1 MNDSTINKKPGLSQA
16 VAALKHRNFRLFWIG
31 QCVSLVG
38 TWMQNMAQ
46 AWLVL
51 ELTKSA
57 FWLGFV
63 GTIQFLPM
71 LTLSLYAG
79 TVIDR
84 FPKKKMLLL
93 TQAMMAALAA
103 ILALDTWLGTVALW
117 HILVMAAM
125 LGIANT
131 FDMPTRQAFMIELVG
146 REDLMNA
153 IVLNSSIFNAARV
166 VGPSVAGFLIEVLG
180 IGWCFFINAVS
191 FVPVIAGIAMIKL
204 KKRQVG
210 AEAREQK
217 NAWQEIKVGLNY
229 VKTTKNILV
238 PMAILAVLSIFA
250 MNFNVIIP
258 LYTKNV
264 FHGGADKF
272 GFLMAANGIGA
283 LAGSVVL
290 AARSS
295 GGPKFRTLTVAAFG
309 MCIFELLLVP
319 VKTYSLAYL
328 LLGLIGVCLITFS
341 TTTNSIIQVQ
351 TPHHLRGRVMSI
363 YTLVFAGFSPIGSF
377 FTGTVAHAW
386 GAPATIGLSA
396 LISLG
401 LITGI
406 VIYYWKRFA
415 R

>member
-1 MNDSTINKKPGLSQA
+1 MSDSTVNKKPGLSQA
-16 VAALKHRNFRLFWIG
+16 VAALKHRNFRLFWMG
-31 QCVSLVG
+31 QCVSLIG

-63 GTIQFLPM
+63 STIQFLPM

-84 FPKKKMLLL
+84 FPKKTMLLL
-93 TQAMMAALAA
+93 TQGVMAALAL
-103 ILALDTWLGTVALW
+103 ILAVDTMLDTVALW
-117 HILVMAAM
+117 HILIMAGL

-153 IVLNSSIFNAARV
+153 IVLNSSIFNAARI
-166 VGPSVAGFLIEVLG
+166 VGPSIAGFLIDVLG
-180 IGWCFFINAVS
+180 IGWCFFLNAVS

-204 KKRQVG
+204 NRKQ
-210 AEAREQK
+210 APEIREQT
-217 NAWQEIKVGLNY
+217 NAWQEINTGLNY
-229 VKTTKNILV
+229 VKSTKNILV
-238 PMAILAVLSIFA
+238 PMAILSVISIFA

-258 LYTKNV
+258 LYTKTV

-283 LAGSVVL
+283 LIGAAFL

-295 GGPKFRTLTVAAFG
+295 GGPKFRTLAAAALG
-309 MCIFELLLVP
+309 MCFFELLLVP
-319 VKTYSLAYL
+319 VKTYVLAYVL
-328 LLGLIGVCLITFS
+328 LILVGLCMIAFS
-341 TTTNSIIQVQ
+341 ATTNSIIQVQ
-351 TPHHLRGRVMSI
+351 TPQHLRGRVMSI
-363 YTLVFAGFSPIGSF
+363 FTLIFAGFTPIGSF
-377 FTGTVAHAW
+377 FTGTAAHAW
-386 GAPATIGLSA
+386 GAPATLGLSA
-396 LISLG
+396 LISLV

-406 VIYYWKRFA
+406 VIYYWRRLA

>member
-1 MNDSTINKKPGLSQA
+1 MSDSTSNKKIGLSNPL
-16 VAALKHRNFRLFWIG
+16 AALKHRNFRLFWLG
-31 QCVSLVG
+31 QCFSLTG

-51 ELTKSA
+51 ELTDSA

-71 LTLSLYAG
+71 FALSLYAG

-93 TQAMMAALAA
+93 TQLVMTV
-103 ILALDTWLGTVALW
+103 LALLLAVDLWLGTIALW
-117 HILVMAAM
+117 HILVLAGI

-153 IVLNSSIFNAARV
+153 IVLNGTIFNGARV
-166 VGPSVAGFLIEVLG
+166 IGPSVAGFLINQLG
-180 IGWCFFINAVS
+180 MSWCFFLNALS

-204 KKRQVG
+204 QEKPLVE
-210 AEAREQK
+210 EAREQR
-217 NAWQEIKVGLNY
+217 NVWQEIKVGLRY
-229 VKTTKNILV
+229 VKSTENILV
-238 PMAILAVLSIFA
+238 PMAILSVLSLFA
-250 MNFNVIIP
+250 MNFNVLIP
-258 LYTKNV
+258 LYTKDV

-283 LAGSVVL
+283 LIGSAIL
-290 AARSS
+290 AVKSS
-295 GGPKFRTLTVAAFG
+295 GGPKFRTLLTGALGLCVFQ
-309 MCIFELLLVP
+309 LLLVP
-319 VKTYSLAYL
+319 VKTYTAAYL
-328 LLGLIGVCLITFS
+328 LLGLVGISMITVA
-341 TTTNSIIQVQ
+341 TTANSMIQVN

-363 YTLVFAGFSPIGSF
+363 YTLIFIGFTPFGSLLS
-377 FTGTVAHAW
+377 GSAANVW
-386 GAPATIGLSA
+386 GAPATLGLSI
-396 LISLG
+396 LTCLS
-401 LITGI
+401 LIT
-406 VIYYWKRFA
+406 VIWVHYRKKFA

>member
-1 MNDSTINKKPGLSQA
+1 MSDSTINKKPGLSQA
-16 VAALKHRNFRLFWIG
+16 VAALKHRNFRLFWMG
-31 QCVSLVG
+31 QCVSLIG

-46 AWLVL
+46 SWLVL

-79 TVIDR
+79 TIIDR
-84 FPKKKMLLL
+84 FPKKTMLLL
-93 TQAMMAALAA
+93 TQGMMAALALL
-103 ILALDTWLGTVALW
+103 LALDTMLGTVVLW
-117 HILVMAAM
+117 HILIIAGL

-153 IVLNSSIFNAARV
+153 IVLNSSIFNGARII
-166 VGPSVAGFLIEVLG
+166 GPSVAGFLIDVLG
-180 IGWCFFINAVS
+180 IGWCFFLNAVS

-204 KKRQVG
+204 KRR
-210 AEAREQK
+210 APLDTREQT
-217 NAWQEIKVGLNY
+217 NAWQEIKTGLNY
-229 VKTTKNILV
+229 VISTKNILV
-238 PMAILAVLSIFA
+238 PMAILSVISIFA

-258 LYTKNV
+258 LYTKTV

-283 LAGSVVL
+283 LAGSAFL

-295 GGPKFRTLTVAAFG
+295 GGPKFRTLAAAAFG
-309 MCIFELLLVP
+309 MCLFELLLVP
-319 VKTYSLAYL
+319 VKTYGLAYIL
-328 LLGLIGVCLITFS
+328 LSLIGLCLIAFS
-341 TTTNSIIQVQ
+341 TTTNSIIQIQ

-363 YTLVFAGFSPIGSF
+363 YTLIFAGFTPIGSF
-377 FTGTVAHAW
+377 FTGTAAHAW
-386 GAPATIGLSA
+386 GAPATLGLSA
-396 LISLG
+396 LISLV
-401 LITGI
+401 LIISI
-406 VIYYWKRFA
+406 VIYYWKRLA